1 MVLVSAED
9 IAARKGLPVSSLFAS
24 RAADAAALAT
34 EYVRNLPIGSDP
46 DRQVQAR
53 QGAIA
58 LATALYDSDTRA
70 LSPEEVFAQPPG
82 AWGADVARLLQVGW
96 SQRPVVA

>member
-1 MVLVSAED
+1 MVLVCADD
-9 IAARKGLPVSSLFAS
+9 IAARKGLPVSALFAA

-34 EYVRNLPIGSDP
+34 EYVGNLPIGSDP
-46 DRQVQAR
+46 DRQVQAK

-58 LATALYDSDTRA
+58 LATAIYDSDTKA
-70 LSPEEVFAQPPG
+70 ISPEEVFAQPPG
-82 AWGADVARLLQVGW
+82 AWGADVARLLQIGW